1 MTETVKLFN
10 GKSIP
15 RTEYE
20 DALEYMNDSKLW
32 QAYRTLL
39 DYCGELH
46 SWNVNKLAD
55 NVLRAITEAIDAER
69 DYATLVEVHVT
80 QTLKTIK
87 D

>member
-1 MTETVKLFN
+1 MTEMVKLFN

-32 QAYRTLL
+32 QAHRTLL
-39 DYCGELH
+39 EYCGEPH
-46 SWNVNKLAD
+46 RYPVNILAD
-55 NVLRAITEAIDAER
+55 DALKAVTKAIDAER

-80 QTLKTIK
+80 QSLKH
-87 D
+87 